1 MEALVAHL
9 TRERVLVELLVFK
22 LVTLRQLLLAGETR
36 FLPWAS
42 EEVERATEIV
52 RGAEVERAVITAGL
66 GADRGLLDTS
76 LSELV
81 ADAPDPWRGLL
92 EEAHTAMRQHAQ
104 EIQDLLQMTRRLAEV
119 GVRSLSEAM
128 GSPQPEPA
136 GPTYGANGRV
146 AATAAR
152 RYEQVL

>member
-22 LVTLRQLLLAGETR
+22 LVTLRQMLLAGETR

-42 EEVERATEIV
+42 EEVERATEVV
-52 RGAEVERAVITAGL
+52 RHAEMERAVLTASL
-66 GADRGLLDTS
+66 GAERGLDDPA
-76 LSELV
+76 LSALI

-92 EEAHTAMRQHAQ
+92 EDAHAGMRQHALEVQ
-104 EIQDLLQMTRRLAEV
+104 ELLQVTRRLAEV
-119 GVRSLSEAM
+119 GVRSLADVMGGAAEA
-128 GSPQPEPA
+128 E
-136 GPTYGANGRV
+136 GPTYGADGRV
-146 AATAAR
+146 AAKAAR

>member
-22 LVTLRQLLLAGETR
+22 LVTLRQMLLAGETR

-42 EEVERATEIV
+42 EEVERATEVV
-52 RGAEVERAVITAGL
+52 RVAEVERAVLTATL
-66 GADRGLLDTS
+66 GAERGLEDPA
-76 LSELV
+76 LSELIS
-81 ADAPDPWRGLL
+81 DAPDPWRGLL
-92 EEAHTAMRQHAQ
+92 EDSHAAMSRHAL
-104 EIQDLLQMTRRLAEV
+104 EIQELLQATRRLAEV
-119 GVRSLSEAM
+119 GVRSLAEAM
-128 GSPQPEPA
+128 GDPQEAPDTY
-136 GPTYGANGRV
+136 GPTGRV